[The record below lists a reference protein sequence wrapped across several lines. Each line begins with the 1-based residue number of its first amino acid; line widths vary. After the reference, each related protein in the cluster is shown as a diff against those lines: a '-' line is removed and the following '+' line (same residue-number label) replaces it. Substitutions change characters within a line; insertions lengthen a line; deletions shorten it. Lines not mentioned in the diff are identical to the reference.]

1 MNDYSYN
8 DIMTGMKES
17 FEVSVDPEK
26 LDIFRSLT
34 GDINPLHNDRDYA
47 LERGYADRVAFG
59 MLTASFM
66 STLAGVY
73 LPGKKSLIQSVE
85 SKFLKPV
92 TAGEKLTV
100 SGEVTDKNDTVKR
113 IEIKVIMTNE
123 KGEKVLKGKMQV
135 LIDE

>member
-17 FEVSVDPEK
+17 FEVSVNPEK

>member
-1 MNDYSYN
+1 MNDYSYS
-8 DIMTGMKES
+8 DIEKGMKES
-17 FEVSVDPEK
+17 FEAVLDPGM
-26 LDIFRSLT
+26 LDMFREIT
-34 GDINPLHNDRDYA
+34 GDINPLHNDREYA
-47 LERGYADRVAFG
+47 KSRGYTDRVAFG

-85 SKFLKPV
+85 SKFLRPV

-100 SGEVTDKNDTVKR
+100 TGEVMDKNDTVKR
-113 IEIKVIMTNE
+113 IELRVTMTNKE
-123 KGEKVLKGKMQV
+123 GEKVLKGKMQV